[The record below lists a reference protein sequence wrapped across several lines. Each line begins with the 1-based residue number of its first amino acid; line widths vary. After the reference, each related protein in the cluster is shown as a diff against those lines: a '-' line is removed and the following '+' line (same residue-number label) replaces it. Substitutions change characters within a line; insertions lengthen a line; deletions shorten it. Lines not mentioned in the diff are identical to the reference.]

1 MSRFHALCDNLLVHP
16 VRTTHSQVR
25 PPDTLNSTS
34 HTPLTCAVDKAFCIP
49 QLSVAVVRTYLSS
62 WAPVLGSS

>member
-1 MSRFHALCDNLLVHP
+1 MSRFHAPCDNLLVHP
-16 VRTTHSQVR
+16 VRTTRGQVR
-25 PPDTLNSTS
+25 PPDPLNSTS
-34 HTPLTCAVDKAFCIP
+34 HTPLAQQGLLYS